1 MNAIARFVHLKT
13 ETVAQIFEDLNSA
26 VLILAIA
33 IFLWK
38 VVPKMLRKRS
48 ETLEKELIQARLA
61 TDDANRRLAE
71 VEARLLRLDSEI
83 DAIRQQVEQ
92 EAVTDE
98 QRIHAALETERERII
113 ASAEQEIGAVQAA
126 AQRDLKKFAANLAID
141 NAMRRIQL
149 STDTDR
155 ALVRE
160 FGKSLKDSGGEASM
174 ASFVSRYARAFADV
188 VFEGKLNA
196 KDMQRQLG
204 DFAGAWHESRELR
217 EFFLDP
223 SFPLE
228 QKIELLDK
236 LNAKLKMAQQTRNFI
251 AVLIRNDRI
260 AGLDDVVAE
269 FRREVNQRLGISEA
283 KVISAR
289 KLDANE
295 RTELEQQIAALTG
308 GTVEAQF
315 EEDKSLLGGA
325 VVQVGSTV
333 YDGSVRGR
341 LDRLR
346 EELTAN

>member
-1 MNAIARFVHLKT
+1 
-13 ETVAQIFEDLNSA
+13 
-26 VLILAIA
+26 
-33 IFLWK
+33 
-38 VVPKMLRKRS
+38 
-48 ETLEKELIQARLA
+48 
-61 TDDANRRLAE
+61 
-71 VEARLLRLDSEI
+71 
-83 DAIRQQVEQ
+83 
-92 EAVTDE
+92 
-98 QRIHAALETERERII
+98 
-113 ASAEQEIGAVQAA
+113 
-126 AQRDLKKFAANLAID
+126 
-141 NAMRRIQL
+141 
-149 STDTDR
+149 
-155 ALVRE
+155 
-160 FGKSLKDSGGEASM
+160 M
-174 ASFVSRYARAFADV
+174 ASYASRYARAFV
-188 VFEGKLNA
+188 EVMFEQKLNA

-204 DFAGAWHESRELR
+204 DFAAAWHESRELR

-228 QKIELLDK
+228 QRIELLDK

-269 FRREVNQRLGISEA
+269 IRREVNQRLGISEA

-289 KLDANE
+289 KLDAQE
-295 RTELEQQIAALTG
+295 RAELEQQIAALTG

-346 EELTAN
+346 EELTTS